1 MRRRTFIRLAGGGTL
16 AAAALAPLA
25 ACGAG
30 SYFPAQAVEAWQ
42 GPLGETDARRRAVA
56 YAITAPNPHNLQPW
70 VVDLREEGAITLRTD
85 PERLLPETD
94 PLGRQI
100 LIGHGAFLELL
111 VMALAQQGVAS
122 EVVLWPQGPQSTQL
136 QGWDERPVARVVLRP
151 GGQPDPLFAQVL
163 RRRTPKVD
171 FDTAKPVEP
180 ARLQALLASA
190 SQEKNGL
197 AVGGTVAPAP
207 LQALR
212 ALCWQS
218 AQVELRTPR
227 TMLESIRLMRVGP
240 AEILAHRDGIAL
252 NTPFVRAMDA
262 LGLFDRSVAPP
273 EGSAGYKAAAARFE
287 GHSRTAMG
295 FVWLAGGNTRADQ
308 IRVGR
313 AYVRLQLKATALGV
327 GMHPMSQALQ
337 EFAEMAPHYERVH
350 QLVLGRSAPREAA
363 EPTVQMLCRIGYPPG
378 DVPATPR
385 RPVGALLQL

>member
-30 SYFPAQAVEAWQ
+30 PYYPAQAVEAWQ

-70 VVDLREEGAITLRTD
+70 LVDLREEGAITLRTD

-313 AYVRLQLKATALGV
+313 AYVRLQLKATELGV

>member
-1 MRRRTFIRLAGGGTL
+1 M
-16 AAAALAPLA
+16 
-25 ACGAG
+25 
-30 SYFPAQAVEAWQ
+30 
-42 GPLGETDARRRAVA
+42 
-56 YAITAPNPHNLQPW
+56 
-70 VVDLREEGAITLRTD
+70 
-85 PERLLPETD
+85 
-94 PLGRQI
+94 
-100 LIGHGAFLELL
+100 
-111 VMALAQQGVAS
+111 
-122 EVVLWPQGPQSTQL
+122 
-136 QGWDERPVARVVLRP
+136 
-151 GGQPDPLFAQVL
+151 L

-313 AYVRLQLKATALGV
+313 AYVRLQLKATELGV